1 MTSGSQKGDEFSRQ
15 TLLELIVTKP
25 LQAVGYCRIIFE
37 LEGTL
42 SQRLSP
48 FGSCFFQICITLC
61 CFFCREVLLAAN
73 DIIFCVEWNCDSIQ
87 QSTKRIVNPFVSA
100 VVHGRVIRKITSKVS
115 HAAACA
121 VNSRNGVIYGDAM
134 RWWCL
139 LGSEIMVAMHFP
151 GWSK

>member
-48 FGSCFFQICITLC
+48 FGIFFSDLHHT
-61 CFFCREVLLAAN
+61 VLLLL
-73 DIIFCVEWNCDSIQ
+73 
-87 QSTKRIVNPFVSA
+87 PGSA
-100 VVHGRVIRKITSKVS
+100 FS
-115 HAAACA
+115 CQ
-121 VNSRNGVIYGDAM
+121 
-134 RWWCL
+134 
-139 LGSEIMVAMHFP
+139 
-151 GWSK
+151 

>member
-48 FGSCFFQICITLC
+48 FGSFFFRFASHCAASFAGKCF
-61 CFFCREVLLAAN
+61 
-73 DIIFCVEWNCDSIQ
+73 
-87 QSTKRIVNPFVSA
+87 
-100 VVHGRVIRKITSKVS
+100 
-115 HAAACA
+115 
-121 VNSRNGVIYGDAM
+121 
-134 RWWCL
+134 
-139 LGSEIMVAMHFP
+139 
-151 GWSK
+151 